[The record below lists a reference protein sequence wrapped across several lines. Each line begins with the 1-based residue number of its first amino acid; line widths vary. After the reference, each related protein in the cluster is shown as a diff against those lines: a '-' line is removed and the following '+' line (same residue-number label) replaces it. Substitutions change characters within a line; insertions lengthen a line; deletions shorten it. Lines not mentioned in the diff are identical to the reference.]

1 MNDDQ
6 EKQELR
12 DMVAALT
19 KQVATL
25 IGTMTPI
32 PSRYTFIHG
41 WTNGYGHIRRMKSS
55 RPVCTNYGTVLTSI

>member
-32 PSRYTFIHG
+32 PSRYTLYT
-41 WTNGYGHIRRMKSS
+41 WLDEWLQTYKANEVDRKS
-55 RPVCTNYGTVLTSI
+55 VV